1 MNSGKYWIANK
12 YLLLPNFVIMKKKAP
27 KKRAKKYE
35 PKLAVKGTFLDA
47 FKVVKKNKED
57 KKKEGK

>member
-1 MNSGKYWIANK
+1 MTKA
-12 YLLLPNFVIMKKKAP
+12 KKVS

-35 PKLAVKGTFLDA
+35 QKLAVKGDFSDV

-57 KKKEGK
+57 KKKL